1 MKKIF
6 VTRNIPGNGLSL
18 FKEKGWEVVVN
29 PNDRVLTREELKE
42 GVKGSDA
49 ILSMLTD
56 KMDAEI
62 MDVAGPQ
69 LKVIANF
76 AVGYDNFDLVAGK
89 AHNIYMTNTPGVLT
103 ETVAEHAFALILAIA
118 HRIPESD
125 KFTREGKYTGW
136 APEMFLGNDVS
147 QKTIGILG
155 LGRIGSRVAK
165 HAVEGFEMKV
175 LYYDVKRNEEFE
187 KQFNAKY
194 ATVEELLKNSDFVSV
209 HVPLTPDTKH
219 LINKERLALMKPTAY
234 LVNTS
239 RGPVIDEAALVDAL
253 KNKIIKGAALDVYEK
268 EPALAPGL
276 AELNNVVLTP
286 HTASASEET
295 RGKMGE
301 VAAFNIT
308 ESLEGRIPPNN
319 LVK

>member
-6 VTRNIPGNGLSL
+6 VTRNIPGSGLKL
-18 FKEKGWEVVVN
+18 LKEKGWEVVVN
-29 PNDRVLTREELKE
+29 PNDRVLTRDEIKE
-42 GVKGSDA
+42 GAKGADA

-62 MDVAGPQ
+62 METAGPQ

-76 AVGYDNFDLVAGK
+76 AVGFDNFDLAAGK
-89 AHNIYMTNTPGVLT
+89 AHNVFMTNTPGVLT
-103 ETVAEHAFALILAIA
+103 ETVAEHAFALILSIA
-118 HRIPESD
+118 RRIPESD
-125 KFTREGKYTGW
+125 KYTREGKYKGW

-147 QKTIGILG
+147 KKTIGILG
-155 LGRIGSRVAK
+155 LGRIGSQVAK

-175 LYYDVKRNEEFE
+175 LYYDLKRNEEFE
-187 KQFNAKY
+187 KRFNATY
-194 ATVEELLKNSDFVSV
+194 GTVDEVLKNADFVSV
-209 HVPLTPDTKH
+209 HVPLLPETKH
-219 LINKERLALMKPTAY
+219 LINKERLALMKPSAY

-239 RGPVIDEAALVDAL
+239 RGPVIDEVALVEAL
-253 KNKIIKGAALDVYEK
+253 KNKIIRGAALDVYEK

-276 AELNNVVLTP
+276 ADLPNVVITP
-286 HTASASEET
+286 HTASATEET

-301 VAAFNIT
+301 VAVFNII
-308 ESLEGRIPPNN
+308 ESLEGRVPPNN